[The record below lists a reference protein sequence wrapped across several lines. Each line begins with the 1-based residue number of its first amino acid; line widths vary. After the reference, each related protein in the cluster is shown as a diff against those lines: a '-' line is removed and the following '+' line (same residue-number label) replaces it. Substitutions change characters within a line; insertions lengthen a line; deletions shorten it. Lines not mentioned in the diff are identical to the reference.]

1 MEAGRLVVRLYMKAP
16 AGSLIGT
23 AGREAPGSGLLRGF
37 VMGPCVGDL
46 STGSQKYGL
55 FARFFHGAQCPAG
68 GGVEQVENMKNMR
81 FIVFYK
87 CHGTPNGNKT
97 KKEIKRDDFN
107 STALLEALARQFI
120 RGWRKRCPPATDPDP
135 PDGRHG
141 ERVGR
146 GVDLI
151 ETTAKPPVAQRAGG
165 IPDLDKLHPPL
176 SHHYRPL
183 RSHFFSSK
191 LVHVCHFRVL
201 AHNAGEPVTPESPG
215 AACEPS
221 AMAILGGSP

>member
-1 MEAGRLVVRLYMKAP
+1 
-16 AGSLIGT
+16 
-23 AGREAPGSGLLRGF
+23 
-37 VMGPCVGDL
+37 MGPFVGDL

-120 RGWRKRCPPATDPDP
+120 KGV
-135 PDGRHG
+135 G
-141 ERVGR
+141 ENDVRPRPIQTRPMGGTGR
-146 GVDLI
+146 G
-151 ETTAKPPVAQRAGG
+151 
-165 IPDLDKLHPPL
+165 
-176 SHHYRPL
+176 
-183 RSHFFSSK
+183 
-191 LVHVCHFRVL
+191 
-201 AHNAGEPVTPESPG
+201 
-215 AACEPS
+215 
-221 AMAILGGSP
+221 